1 MYLEQKN
8 QTESKGLA
16 RNQTIKIPQV
26 PLSHP
31 TGFQNQNNRK
41 NPGETREMGNT
52 VRAPPKPK
60 SGIYGAAKN
69 IKIYNGEHAGLS
81 KATHVMLPETRVR

>member
-31 TGFQNQNNRK
+31 TGFRIK
-41 NPGETREMGNT
+41 TIAKIPAKPGKWETLCARPQIGY
-52 VRAPPKPK
+52 
-60 SGIYGAAKN
+60 IGAAKN